1 MCKLLDPRLTDA
13 EERYCVN
20 IICFLS
26 GDACNRAK
34 IRTSGALRRLMLIVK
49 NTKCDTVLST
59 VCMMNHWLLWVPI
72 EFLLFYWQ
80 ILKGLQSFQYDNIS
94 IYSMIKIGLVDVLI
108 ERLDSNTKELA
119 EEHVKKSKPHCEVT
133 LSKRLNDSFI
143 EDNFKLK
150 RMKIDYNPF
159 LYVPVSWILVIW

>member
-1 MCKLLDPRLTDA
+1 MPRLTEA

-49 NTKCDTVLST
+49 NTKCDTILST
-59 VCMMNHWLLWVPI
+59 VCNEGSVLISEPI
-72 EFLLFYWQ
+72 VYIRYFLQ
-80 ILKGLQSFQYDNIS
+80 ILMGLQSFQYDNIS

-119 EEHVKKSKPHCEVT
+119 EVHVKKAKPHCEAT

-159 LYVPVSWILVIW
+159 LYVPVG